1 MPFGSSQ
8 IPTIKFEEFTNEPLK
23 CKDFDLEYVSV
34 QQCLVDSFNSTDFPL
49 CQNKCYPIQMQGFR
63 YVNNSSNILDCTSL
77 EDEICNGG
85 PNVWLELLVIAEYVC
100 LMPCKLLG
108 RVSTNKVKSFL
119 ASKSQNI
126 YIIIS
131 MIRLSK

>member
-1 MPFGSSQ
+1 
-8 IPTIKFEEFTNEPLK
+8 
-23 CKDFDLEYVSV
+23 
-34 QQCLVDSFNSTDFPL
+34 
-49 CQNKCYPIQMQGFR
+49 MQGFR
-63 YVNNSSNILDCTSL
+63 YVNNSSKILDCTSL

-85 PNVWLELLVIAEYVC
+85 PNVWLELSVIAEYVC